1 MDGEHEQYARGAW
14 ARFHSQPE
22 RALATLRAVEGHRI
36 LRALDVGC
44 GGGQEL
50 SPFVL
55 NGALG
60 VGIDFA
66 PETGL
71 VGRKLFKS
79 QLSDCRVVFARASG
93 DALPFCSEVFDVV
106 ICRLALPYMYN
117 TRALSEFARVLRTG
131 GLLFLK
137 IHHARFYLDK
147 FLTGLTREPL
157 SSVHSVRVGL
167 SSLVYHLTGYQPSD
181 GYLIKEVFQTVSTLR
196 RELVK
201 YDLKINHEMP
211 DSNPLT
217 PSFCIAK
224 SSD

>member
-1 MDGEHEQYARGAW
+1 MDEEHEQYARGAW
-14 ARFHSQPE
+14 VRFHSQPS
-22 RALATLRAVEGHRI
+22 RAQVTLRAVEGLRI
-36 LRALDVGC
+36 ARVLDVGC

-71 VGRKLFKS
+71 VGRELFET
-79 QLSDCRVVFARASG
+79 QLPGCRVAFARASG
-93 DALPFCSEVFDVV
+93 DALPFCSEAFDVV

-117 TRALSEFARVLRTG
+117 TRALTEFARVLRTG
-131 GLLFLK
+131 GLLLLK
-137 IHHARFYLDK
+137 IHHARFYLHK
-147 FLTGLTREPL
+147 FLTGLTGEPL

-167 SSLVYHLTGYQPSD
+167 SSLVYHLTGHQPSD
-181 GYLIKEVFQTVSTLR
+181 GYLIKEVFQTVGTLR
-196 RELVK
+196 SELVK
-201 YDLKINHEMP
+201 HNLKIKHEMP

-224 SSD
+224 TTD